1 MSTPSPLDTVKA
13 LSTPRKIFL
22 AAAVLLLID
31 TFLPWYH
38 ASIGPI
44 SASLS
49 GWHQLGTVAWVL
61 LLALLI
67 WEAARVT
74 NMAPVSAGKADLYSS
89 LLALA
94 VVAVGAVFCIQRL
107 ADGSLGVGFWL
118 GVVLLIALG
127 VTAYRAFQASGGRDA
142 VRREMDERRQAP
154 PAA

>member
-1 MSTPSPLDTVKA
+1 MSTQSQLAA
-13 LSTPRKIFL
+13 LSTPRKVFL

-38 ASIGPI
+38 VSAGPF

-67 WEAARVT
+67 WEAARLT
-74 NMAPVSAGKADLYSS
+74 NMAPVAAGRASLYSS

-94 VVAVGAVFCIQRL
+94 VVAVGAIFSIQRL
-107 ADGSLGVGFWL
+107 VDGALGIGFWL
-118 GVVLLIALG
+118 GVVLLIVLG
-127 VTAYRAFQASGGRDA
+127 VTAYGAFQASGGRDA
-142 VRREMDERRQAP
+142 VRREVDDRRGTP
-154 PAA
+154 PAV